1 MAAFKNILK
10 ILMGGI
16 EQLLHVYC
24 ITQLKIVKF
33 IKHNIH
39 FKFFCGVNM
48 FIVFKGS
55 SVLSNFLFSLKRE
68 ESFWELIPEKD
79 SCEQKCF
86 LVDTHHLCLVSGT
99 HEATLSWNVHFG
111 KNYILYSLLLFLSGS
126 LNQDIDRPLSKAFIL
141 SPAVLHKSTTYFF

>member
-39 FKFFCGVNM
+39 FKFFLWGQHIYCFSRVLRT
-48 FIVFKGS
+48 FKFMKLLYLEMS
-55 SVLSNFLFSLKRE
+55 ILE
-68 ESFWELIPEKD
+68 
-79 SCEQKCF
+79 
-86 LVDTHHLCLVSGT
+86 
-99 HEATLSWNVHFG
+99 